1 MATVTFDTHRYISR
15 LKQGGVPEEQ
25 ANAFASAL
33 ADALAT
39 ATDDLVTR
47 DYLDAKLAELRG
59 ELRVEMHDMKA
70 DIIKWMAGLLIL
82 QAGVIAALVK
92 LL

>member
-1 MATVTFDTHRYISR
+1 MLS
-15 LKQGGVPEEQ
+15 
-25 ANAFASAL
+25 SAL
-33 ADALAT
+33 ADALAS
-39 ATDDLVTR
+39 ATHNLVTR

-59 ELRVEMHDMKA
+59 ELRVEMHKMKA